1 MENFLKPQSKKRDA
15 IIRATLQLAAEKGIN
30 GTSTALIAERA
41 QTAEVTI
48 FRHFKT
54 KELLLHTIFDQ
65 ELENFQEFIMIGHD
79 ESLPIKDRFFGLCSK
94 ALQYFWDNPLTL
106 SFVEQYMHIPLGWE
120 KRPDMLY
127 QPGEQFEDFPL
138 IHLMVGGIN
147 KEEIKDLSIPS
158 LMGIVVGALGSS
170 AREYHLKGL
179 QNDPP
184 NIDALIEACWDAV
197 KR

>member
-1 MENFLKPQSKKRDA
+1 MNPHSKKRDA
-15 IIRATLQLAAEKGIN
+15 IILATLQLAAEKGIN

-54 KELLLHTIFDQ
+54 KELLLHAIFDE
-65 ELENFQEFIMIGHD
+65 ELERFQEFIITDHD
-79 ESLPIKDRFFGLCSK
+79 ESLPIKDRFLALCSK
-94 ALQYFWDNPLTL
+94 ALKYFWDNPLAL
-106 SFVEQYMHIPLGWE
+106 SFVEQYTHTPLGWE
-120 KRPDMLY
+120 RRPDMRY
-127 QPGEQFEDFPL
+127 QPGERFEKFPF
-138 IHLMVGGIN
+138 IHLLVGGID
-147 KEEIKDLSIPS
+147 KEEIKNLSIPS
-158 LMGIVVGALGSS
+158 LMGMVVGALGSS

-184 NIDALIEACWDAV
+184 NVDALIEACWDAV

>member
-1 MENFLKPQSKKRDA
+1 MESFLKPQSKKRDA
-15 IIRATLQLAAEKGIN
+15 IIRATLQLAAVKGIN

-54 KELLLHTIFDQ
+54 KELLLHTIFDE
-65 ELENFQEFIMIGHD
+65 ELENFQEFIMMGHD
-79 ESLPIKDRFFGLCSK
+79 ESLPIKDRFFALCSK

-120 KRPDMLY
+120 RRPDMRY
-127 QPGEQFEDFPL
+127 HPGEQFEDFPL
-138 IHLMVGGIN
+138 IHLLVGGIN

-158 LMGIVVGALGSS
+158 LMGMVVGALGSS